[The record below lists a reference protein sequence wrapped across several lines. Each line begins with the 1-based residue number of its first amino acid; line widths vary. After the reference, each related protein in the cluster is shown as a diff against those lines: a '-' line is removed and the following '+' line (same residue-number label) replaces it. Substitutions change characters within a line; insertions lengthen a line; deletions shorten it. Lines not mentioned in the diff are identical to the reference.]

1 MRILKR
7 TPDGPTCLL
16 ILGFKSSR
24 STRLVAFWRVQYPM
38 ADPLSI
44 AGLTLAVIDQ
54 VWKVSERTA
63 ELISNFR
70 KFDNDTKTLENKIRD
85 ENSRNRALRRLL
97 FDPSPIYGNETMFEQ
112 FDSEVQNHI
121 QVFFEQAT
129 GVIDEAFQILS
140 RRQGK
145 TDANKD
151 QPESSGQSY
160 PSSHL
165 VTIPMLT
172 VPVSKSSSKSSSTE
186 NLLKSVSVQR
196 LRWSLLDK
204 KRIEVIVHNFSD
216 LNARIHENIK
226 LWSLATSMGIDLQHL
241 ERLKENN
248 DAKTL
253 GFDIDAKLHMVAT
266 MTQPISQ
273 TLEVEDPL
281 VRQDLNKVTTFEDK
295 FGIFHW
301 DGKPMLVEYRS
312 YNLQSPVPVDLDPR
326 SKDLVD
332 SLASLLHQPKEM
344 VFRTPRCTG
353 WVRQINHNRVAYIFA
368 VPEGGEPAP
377 VSLLKALPPLDSS
390 SSSQLPTPSLGHRFQ
405 LAHKLARCISQLQL
419 VKWVHESF
427 RSENILFF
435 PQPSTEATAGLAETR
450 LDLTKPWVLGFE
462 FSRPEMYFSH
472 GHGDY
477 NAARDVYRHPRRQ
490 QNPTEPFNKL
500 HDVYALGVVLL
511 EIGLWQPAMSLE
523 RHGFSSVKEPKAIQ
537 KYLIKV
543 AEKRL
548 SSKVG
553 EKYQKV
559 VLKCLRGNFEVDNDT
574 KEDTKLQV
582 AFRSQ
587 VVDILEKIADAI

>member
-1 MRILKR
+1 MI
-7 TPDGPTCLL
+7 
-16 ILGFKSSR
+16 
-24 STRLVAFWRVQYPM
+24 
-38 ADPLSI
+38 DPLSI
-44 AGLTLAVIDQ
+44 AGLTIAVIDQ
-54 VWKVSERTA
+54 LWKVSERTA

-70 KFDNDTKTLENKIRD
+70 EYDNVGILNQTLY
-85 ENSRNRALRRLL
+85 
-97 FDPSPIYGNETMFEQ
+97 IYGNKTMFEQ
-112 FDSEVQNHI
+112 FDSEVQNQI
-121 QVFFEQAT
+121 QVLFEQAT
-129 GVIDEAFQILS
+129 GVINEAFQILS

-145 TDANKD
+145 TDANKA
-151 QPESSGQSY
+151 QTESSSQSSS
-160 PSSHL
+160 SSHL
-165 VTIPMLT
+165 VSMPMLV
-172 VPVSKSSSKSSSTE
+172 VPASKSSPKSSSTE
-186 NLLKSVSVQR
+186 NLLKAVSVQR

-216 LNARIHENIK
+216 LNARIHENVK

-253 GFDIDAKLHMVAT
+253 GFDVDAKLHMVAT
-266 MTQPISQ
+266 MNQPISQ

-281 VRQDLNKVTTFEDK
+281 VRQGLNNVTTFEEK

-377 VSLLKALPPLDSS
+377 VSLLKALPPLGSS
-390 SSSQLPTPSLGHRFQ
+390 STSQLPTPSLGHRFQ
-405 LAHKLARCISQLQL
+405 LAHKLAKCISQLQL
-419 VKWVHESF
+419 VKWVMFLASIVLQALTFPTSKVHESF

-435 PQPSTEATAGLAETR
+435 PQPSTEATAYPAETR
-450 LDLTKPWVLGFE
+450 LNLTEPWVLGFK

-523 RHGFSSVKEPKAIQ
+523 RHGFSSVKEPEAIQ

-574 KEDTKLQV
+574 KEDMKLQL

-587 VVDILEKIADAI
+587 VVDVLEKIADAI

>member
-1 MRILKR
+1 M
-7 TPDGPTCLL
+7 
-16 ILGFKSSR
+16 
-24 STRLVAFWRVQYPM
+24 
-38 ADPLSI
+38 DPLSI
-44 AGLTLAVIDQ
+44 AGLTIAVIDQ
-54 VWKVSERTA
+54 LWKVSERTA

-70 KFDNDTKTLENKIRD
+70 EFDNDTKTLENKIRD

-97 FDPSPIYGNETMFEQ
+97 FDPSPIYGGKTMFEQ
-112 FDSEVQNHI
+112 FDSEVQNQI
-121 QVFFEQAT
+121 QVFFEQAR

-140 RRQGK
+140 RRVGK

-151 QPESSGQSY
+151 QPESSDQSY

-165 VTIPMLT
+165 VAAPMLAI
-172 VPVSKSSSKSSSTE
+172 PASKPSNRSISTE
-186 NLLKSVSVQR
+186 NLLKAVSVQR
-196 LRWSLLDK
+196 LKWSWSLSYK

-216 LNARIHENIK
+216 LNARIHENVK
-226 LWSLATSMGIDLQHL
+226 LCSLATSLGINLQHL

-253 GFDIDAKLHMVAT
+253 GFDVDAKLHMTAT

-273 TLEVEDPL
+273 TLEVEDL
-281 VRQDLNKVTTFEDK
+281 QVSQDLKKVTTFEDR
-295 FGIFHW
+295 FGVFHW

-353 WVRQINHNRVAYIFA
+353 WVRQVNHNRVAYIFA
-368 VPEGGEPAP
+368 VPEGAEPAP
-377 VSLLKALPPLDSS
+377 VSLLRALPPLGSS
-390 SSSQLPTPSLGHRFQ
+390 SSSKSPTPSLGHRFQ
-405 LAHKLARCISQLQL
+405 LAHKLAKCISQLQL

-435 PQPSTEATAGLAETR
+435 PQPSTEATASPAETR

-477 NAARDVYRHPRRQ
+477 DAARDVYRHPRRQ

-523 RHGFSSVKEPKAIQ
+523 RHGFSSVNDPEAIQ
-537 KYLIKV
+537 NYLIKV
-543 AEKRL
+543 AEKKL

-553 EKYQKV
+553 EKYQQV

-574 KEDTKLQV
+574 KEDLKLQV

-587 VVDILEKIADAI
+587 VVGVLEKIADAI